1 MGASD
6 LQLQHLSFDLW
17 LRSGGDDNRVDLEKA
32 KRYIPIVLDE
42 CVSVTQKKYIM
53 AYFFENLNIY
63 EIAQRYGV
71 NPSTVSRTINR
82 GLGNA
87 YKYLRFV
94 SPLFIN
100 APAQRGRKRRQ
111 K

>member
-1 MGASD
+1 MGISD

-17 LRSGGDDNRVDLEKA
+17 LRSEGDDNLIDLEKA

-53 AYFFENLNIY
+53 AYFFEHLTVA
-63 EIAQRYGV
+63 EIAQKYQV
-71 NPSTVSRTINR
+71 NPSTVSRTMHR
-82 GLGNA
+82 GLSNA
-87 YKYLRFV
+87 HKYLRFV

-100 APAQRGRKRRQ
+100 APIPRGRRR
-111 K
+111 KK